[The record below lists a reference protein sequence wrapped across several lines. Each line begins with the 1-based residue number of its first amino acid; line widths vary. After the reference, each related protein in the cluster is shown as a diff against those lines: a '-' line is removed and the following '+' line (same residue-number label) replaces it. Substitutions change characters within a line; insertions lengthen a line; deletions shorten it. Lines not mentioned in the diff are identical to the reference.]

1 MFGEALKEYKGTVLF
16 VSHDRFFINALAN
29 KVLNIEDCKTK
40 PYYGNIC
47 FAFGFTLMMILDVA
61 LG

>member
-29 KVLNIEDCKTK
+29 KVLNIEDRKTK
-40 PYYGNIC
+40 PYYGNYND
-47 FAFGFTLMMILDVA
+47 FTKLKNN
-61 LG
+61 